1 MSQSKLLVKSKEE
14 LLILFNHM
22 IKHNFNHIEEL
33 KELLDYVKL
42 YFDNN
47 IVESLDEIINDFDNA
62 NKNLNNVYLEIS
74 K

>member
-14 LLILFNHM
+14 LLILINHM

-33 KELLDYVKL
+33 KELLNYVKL

-47 IVESLDEIINDFDNA
+47 IVESLNKIINDFDDA

>member
-1 MSQSKLLVKSKEE
+1 
-14 LLILFNHM
+14 M

-33 KELLDYVKL
+33 KELLDYSKL

-47 IVESLDEIINDFDNA
+47 IVESLNEIINDFDNA